1 MVAKGIWQSF
11 LPAATAK
18 CVWFAW
24 DREDVRVNF
33 RSLVWGLT
41 VSQIPGIWGKVR
53 LRRFWDFWSL
63 GRFFSID
70 EVFAWQAQARHAT
83 GETNSGSEEAP

>member
-1 MVAKGIWQSF
+1 M
-11 LPAATAK
+11 AK

-41 VSQIPGIWGKVR
+41 VCQIPGVWWKAR
-53 LRRFWDFWSL
+53 LGRFWDFWSL
-63 GRFFSID
+63 GRFFMLD
-70 EVFAWQAQARHAT
+70 EVFARHARART
-83 GETNSGSEEAP
+83 VGNESCSSSEEAL